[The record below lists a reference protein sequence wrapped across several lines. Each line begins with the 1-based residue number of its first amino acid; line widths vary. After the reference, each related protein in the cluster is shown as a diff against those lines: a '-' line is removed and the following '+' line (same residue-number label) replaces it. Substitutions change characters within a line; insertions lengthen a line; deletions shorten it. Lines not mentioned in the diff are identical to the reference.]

1 MKYLLVVI
9 LMLCPVAHAQTEP
22 EKAEDPQFQTAMGST
37 DTLPSQGIP
46 AIYPGAAS
54 EEAVAATITTA
65 PVVTPSR
72 QREWSD
78 IEVYLTFAILAF
90 TLVAWGMLAYLA
102 RNAQKAWSPQSI
114 LRVFG
119 ITLIIPMAVLLIVA
133 GYSEKQ
139 IASVVGLLGVIAGYL
154 LGNGDRPRAGA

>member
-1 MKYLLVVI
+1 KAHGRKSLPCALLHYAARLNLGVRHLLGRNRRMKYLLVVI

-22 EKAEDPQFQTAMGST
+22 ENAEDPQFQTAMGST

-90 TLVAWGMLAYLA
+90 TLVAWGMRSEEHTSEL
-102 RNAQKAWSPQSI
+102 QS
-114 LRVFG
+114 
-119 ITLIIPMAVLLIVA
+119 
-133 GYSEKQ
+133 
-139 IASVVGLLGVIAGYL
+139 
-154 LGNGDRPRAGA
+154 